1 MKYRIEL
8 PFRLPSL
15 NDYIRICNRNRFEGN
30 NFKKGVEKDIIWAIK
45 RAKTPAIEKP
55 VRIKYTWIEK
65 NRKRDTDNVSSA
77 KKYILDALQ
86 KAKILKNDSPK
97 YVVGHKDIFDYD
109 KINGDRV
116 IIEIEEVEECLKSD
130 KL

>member
-1 MKYRIEL
+1 MKYKIEI
-8 PFRLPSL
+8 PFKLPSL

-30 NFKKGVEKDIIWAIK
+30 NFKKGVENNIIWAIK

-65 NRKRDTDNVSSA
+65 NKKRDIDNVSSA

-86 KAKILKNDSPK
+86 RAKILKNDSPK
-97 YVVGHKDIFDYD
+97 YVIAHEDDFKYD
-109 KINGDRV
+109 KNNGDRV
-116 IIEIEEVEECLKSD
+116 IIEIEEVEKKC
-130 KL
+130 

>member
-1 MKYRIEL
+1 MDR
-8 PFRLPSL
+8 
-15 NDYIRICNRNRFEGN
+15 
-30 NFKKGVEKDIIWAIK
+30 
-45 RAKTPAIEKP
+45 
-55 VRIKYTWIEK
+55 K
-65 NRKRDTDNVSSA
+65 NRKRDIDNVSSA

-86 KAKILKNDSPK
+86 RAKILKNDSPK
-97 YVVGHKDIFDYD
+97 YVVGHKDVFDYD